1 MEAHMTMTD
10 EEYDANFP
18 SPQPMLDELAKAGV
32 SEMKQLQA
40 LLEFQTNLRWGD
52 FGWHELSDEGNTLCG
67 YQTVAVEQVDEG
79 RWSATMRVITEDPS
93 GAFYKWTYD
102 RALTETSDSSRY
114 DTTVTEVLRTEVQ
127 TVVVKWVAK

>member
-1 MEAHMTMTD
+1 MTMTD
-10 EEYDANFP
+10 EEYDANCP
-18 SPQPMLDELAKAGV
+18 NPQPMLDELAKAGV
-32 SEMKQLQA
+32 SELNQMQA
-40 LLEFQTNLRWGD
+40 LLALQTNLRWGD
-52 FGWHELSDEGNTLCG
+52 FGWHELSGEGYSLCG
-67 YQTVAVEQVDEG
+67 FETVSFEGRHEG
-79 RWSATMRVITEDPS
+79 RWTQRMVAVTQGPS